1 LDINLVFSSSKIVS
15 NQFFSNRR
23 NFLKLL
29 GFGGVGA
36 ISAWALS
43 QPVPRRRWRV
53 SSAKIKIILPT
64 ATSLSEAGKP
74 PKLSPI
80 QFASVDLNN
89 NGKEISKPGGKT
101 KIFTESIGNGINL
114 TMVNIPA
121 GKFLM
126 GSPERE
132 KGRDNDESPQHEV
145 KIPEFYM
152 AQTLVTQ
159 AQWQT
164 IMGTD
169 PSYFTGDG
177 SFPIEQMSWLN
188 AMEFCQKLSH
198 LTGRSYTLPSE
209 AQWEYA
215 CRAGTT
221 TPFAFGETIT
231 PAVACYN
238 GYFPYGNVPKEK
250 DRRDEPTPVGSFP
263 PNLFG
268 LYDMHGNLWEWC
280 LDEYVDNYNGAPTNG
295 SARGDINS
303 RSEEKIRLLRGG
315 SWRYG
320 AASCRSAIRYF
331 EAASFRFKIIGF
343 RVAWV
348 PPKNS

>member
-1 LDINLVFSSSKIVS
+1 MS
-15 NQFFSNRR
+15 NNFFSNRR
-23 NFLKLL
+23 NFLKWL

-36 ISAWALS
+36 VFVLALKQLRNNS
-43 QPVPRRRWRV
+43 YN
-53 SSAKIKIILPT
+53 SSSPTERTSTSTPT
-64 ATSLSEAGKP
+64 ATSLFVETAKP

-80 QFASVDLNN
+80 QFASVKLDN
-89 NGKEISKPGGKT
+89 NGKEISKPAGKA

-114 TMVNIPA
+114 TMVKIPA

-126 GSPERE
+126 GSPKLEEDRQ
-132 KGRDNDESPQHEV
+132 NNESSQHEV
-145 KIPEFYM
+145 KVPEFYM
-152 AQTLVTQ
+152 AQTLVKQ
-159 AQWQT
+159 SQWQAM
-164 IMGTD
+164 MGNN
-169 PSYFTGDG
+169 PSHASEY
-177 SFPIEQMSWLN
+177 SELPVERVSWLN
-188 AMEFCQKLSH
+188 AMEFCQKLSEK
-198 LTGRSYTLPSE
+198 TGRRYTLPSE

-221 TPFAFGETIT
+221 TPFTFGETIT
-231 PAVACYN
+231 PSVACYN
-238 GYFPYGNVPKEK
+238 GYHPYGNVPKGEP
-250 DRRDEPTPVGSFP
+250 RDKTTPVGSFP

-280 LDEYVDNYNGAPTNG
+280 LDEYEGYYDSAPTDG

-320 AASCRSAIRYF
+320 ARACRSASRYF
-331 EAASFRFKIIGF
+331 QAASFSFDIIGF